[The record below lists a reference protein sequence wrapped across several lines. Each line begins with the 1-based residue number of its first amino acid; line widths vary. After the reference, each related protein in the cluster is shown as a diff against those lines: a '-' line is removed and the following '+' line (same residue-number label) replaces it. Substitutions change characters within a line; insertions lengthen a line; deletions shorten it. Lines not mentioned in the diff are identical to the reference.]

1 MTTVEHAP
9 MFVPTRGCPF
19 CRSAGKPISTVGY
32 HDTAEANRSLPDVSG
47 TLYECGGCGIAY
59 SSHSYSI
66 DALPLL
72 YSKSFTDLAYFDQ
85 SPLQRL
91 RKRFIKGVL
100 AGHRVLDDLSMH
112 VLQIP
117 LVRRSS
123 GLKILDV
130 GCGFGEFMEIFRAL
144 GNRVTG
150 TELMPELVELGRQR
164 GNDVR
169 FGELEDLKFEEPF
182 DLILFRAVLYRT
194 RDPRRTL
201 EFAKGLLAE
210 GGEISLLDPAP
221 LGSDYFFKKQFPQG
235 HFYIM
240 NPLRYLRMLEGMGLR
255 CLESQQIFGR
265 PRAPLGKVRFFGNLA
280 GLAELLAAN
289 LLRAKPYV
297 LNYRLARTD

>member
-1 MTTVEHAP
+1 
-9 MFVPTRGCPF
+9 MFVPTAGCPY
-19 CRSAGKPISTVGY
+19 CRAAGEPISSVRY
-32 HDTAEANRSLPDVSG
+32 HDTAEANRSLPDISG
-47 TLYECGGCGIAY
+47 TLYSCEDCGIAY

-72 YSKSFTDLAYFDQ
+72 YSKSFTDLAYFDR
-85 SPLQRL
+85 STLQRL
-91 RKRFIKGVL
+91 RKRFIKAVL
-100 AGHRVLDDLSMH
+100 SGHRVLDGLSMS

-117 LVRRSS
+117 LVPRSS

-130 GCGFGEFMEIFRAL
+130 GCGFGEFMEIFRSL
-144 GNRVTG
+144 GNSVIG
-150 TELMPELVELGRQR
+150 TELMPELVELGQQR

-169 FGELEDLKFEEPF
+169 FGELEDLAFEEKF

-201 EFAKGLLAE
+201 ETAKSLLST

-235 HFYIM
+235 NFYIM
-240 NPLRYLRMLEGMGLR
+240 NPPRYLRMLEGMGLR

-265 PRAPLGKVRFFGNLA
+265 PRAPLGKVRFLGNLV
-280 GLAELLAAN
+280 GLAELFAAN